1 VFGLI
6 TRRHL
11 FKHPLTVCRDYGW
24 RVLVVGLF
32 LHRGTFLDLVAR
44 HGGDRG
50 ALGPTVPPAN
60 RPER

>member
-1 VFGLI
+1 MFGLI

-11 FKHPLTVCRDYGW
+11 FKHPVTVCRDYGW

-44 HGGDRG
+44 HGGDRAAPG
-50 ALGPTVPPAN
+50 RIASASDRTA
-60 RPER
+60 R